1 MKGVA
6 VRFAFAM
13 GHSVEA
19 LVRADES
26 QHGINARLGPG
37 NGGVESFGGE
47 NDHAVH
53 FMGAAFGFQSI
64 AKSFTVGEIDETV
77 KCGNRLRHGSA
88 TIEREAI
95 DIWTARP
102 DGFEAD
108 LVFALLQ
115 RGVGDQIFPARP
127 VACVIEGE

>member
-6 VRFAFAM
+6 VRFTFAM
-13 GHSVEA
+13 GHGVES
-19 LVRADES
+19 LVCADEF

-37 NGGVESFGGE
+37 NGGIESFGGE

-64 AKSFTVGEIDETV
+64 AKSFAVGEIHETV
-77 KCGNRLRHGSA
+77 KSGNRLRHGLVA
-88 TIEREAI
+88 IEYEAI
-95 DIWTARP
+95 DIWTACA

-115 RGVGDQIFPARP
+115 CGVGNQIFPARP
-127 VACVIEGE
+127 VASVIERE